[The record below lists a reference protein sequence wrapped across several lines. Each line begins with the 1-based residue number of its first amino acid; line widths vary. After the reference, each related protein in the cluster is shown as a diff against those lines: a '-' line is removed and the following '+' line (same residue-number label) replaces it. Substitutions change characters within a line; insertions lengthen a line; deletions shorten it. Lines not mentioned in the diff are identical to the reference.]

1 MKNFLKY
8 LEDGRSKRNKI
19 IDFLIRTSNEQY
31 QEIEIFMKSYSECIE
46 EIEDL
51 LGKYCRK
58 IDTYQGT
65 DYLEVKREL
74 EREFFIEADVLFM
87 FFVESF

>member
-8 LEDGRSKRNKI
+8 LEDGRSKRKL
-19 IDFLIRTSNEQY
+19 IDFLIPTSNEQY
-31 QEIEIFMKSYSECIE
+31 QEIEVFMNCYSECIE
-46 EIEDL
+46 EIENL

-65 DYLEVKREL
+65 DYLEVTREL
-74 EREFFIEADVLFM
+74 KREFFIEADVLFI